1 MTITIVA
8 EGNRAW
14 LLDVDARQLNIRTI
28 AATLVR
34 HSRLCGWL
42 AAEHGY
48 TSNDLRLL
56 FSRISRV
63 FYSAWKN
70 ERVPED
76 LKCNRR
82 FEIQYDSE
90 SLFPKVIAGEDI
102 TWDEYE
108 SAFMLIM
115 VMFIITP
122 RFLDSTYSR
131 FAVRIHDGVADGYR
145 SYLKEHGLMTEDLI
159 KQLNYQ
165 FKDAM
170 IEYDDFL
177 CRRKQL

>member
-1 MTITIVA
+1 MIITIA
-8 EGNRAW
+8 TEGNKAW
-14 LLDVDARQLNIRTI
+14 LLDVEAIQLNIRMM
-28 AATLVR
+28 AATLIR

-48 TSNDLRLL
+48 LLNDLRSL
-56 FSRISRV
+56 FSRISRT
-63 FYSAWKN
+63 FYSAWKY
-70 ERVPED
+70 ERVPD
-76 LKCNRR
+76 GLKCNKR

-90 SLFPKVIAGEDI
+90 SLFPKFIAGDASI
-102 TWDEYE
+102 WDEYE

-145 SYLKEHGLMTEDLI
+145 SYLKEHGLMTEDLR
-159 KQLNYQ
+159 KQLNHQ
-165 FKDAM
+165 IQDAGR
-170 IEYDDFL
+170 EYDVL
-177 CRRKQL
+177 YRRRHL

>member
-1 MTITIVA
+1 MKYK
-8 EGNRAW
+8 AW
-14 LLDVDARQLNIRTI
+14 LLDVDARTQNIRTM
-28 AATLVR
+28 ATTLTR
-34 HSRLCGWL
+34 HSRLYGWL

-48 TSNDLRLL
+48 SLSALRLL
-56 FSRISRV
+56 FSRISRA
-63 FYSAWKN
+63 FYSAWKY
-70 ERVPED
+70 EKVPD
-76 LKCNRR
+76 CLNCNRR

-90 SLFPKVIAGEDI
+90 SLFPKFIAGDVSI
-102 TWDEYE
+102 WDEYE

-145 SYLKEHGLMTEDLI
+145 SYLKEHGLMTEDLR

-165 FKDAM
+165 LEDAM
-170 IEYDDFL
+170 FEYDDFL
-177 CRRKQL
+177 CRRRQL

>member
-1 MTITIVA
+1 
-8 EGNRAW
+8 
-14 LLDVDARQLNIRTI
+14 
-28 AATLVR
+28 
-34 HSRLCGWL
+34 
-42 AAEHGY
+42 
-48 TSNDLRLL
+48 
-56 FSRISRV
+56 
-63 FYSAWKN
+63 
-70 ERVPED
+70 
-76 LKCNRR
+76 
-82 FEIQYDSE
+82 
-90 SLFPKVIAGEDI
+90 
-102 TWDEYE
+102 
-108 SAFMLIM
+108 MLIM

-145 SYLKEHGLMTEDLI
+145 SCLKEHGLMTEDLI